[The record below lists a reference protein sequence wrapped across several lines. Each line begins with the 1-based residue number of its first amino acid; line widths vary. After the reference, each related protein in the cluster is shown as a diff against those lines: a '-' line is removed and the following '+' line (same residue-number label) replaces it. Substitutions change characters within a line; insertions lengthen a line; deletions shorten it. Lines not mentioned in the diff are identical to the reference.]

1 MKLKRIAVNKMNP
14 RQITEQRFQGLVDS
28 ILSFPKM
35 LQIRPIVIDD
45 TYEALGGNMRTQAL
59 NYIAR
64 MEPEEMAERIAGTE
78 AFRVKTEEERGQIIA
93 FWGKWL
99 EEPFAYTIMADE
111 LTEDEKKQ
119 FIIKDNLSYGTWDYD
134 ALANEWDNDS
144 LRNWGMEIWDTNP
157 VNFAS
162 GPESSA
168 GEQQTDGAEKAPEIG
183 LNEPEAEFSDD
194 NLPPELQGIDLNPD
208 ELPTIKGDDERPCD
222 YLIITYEEEDKER
235 LLELL
240 GIDPERFTNHICY
253 TIDEI
258 EEMRL

>member
-1 MKLKRIAVNKMNP
+1 MNP

-59 NYIAR
+59 NYIAK
-64 MEPEEMAERIAGTE
+64 MKPEEMAERIAGTQ
-78 AFRVKTEEERGQIIA
+78 AFRVKTEEERGQIID

-111 LTEDEKKQ
+111 LSEDEKKQ

-134 ALANEWDNDS
+134 ALANEWNNDS

-157 VNFAS
+157 VNFAQEAETS
-162 GPESSA
+162 QGGGQTTG
-168 GEQQTDGAEKAPEIG
+168 GENAPQEG
-183 LNEPEAEFSDD
+183 LNEASGDFLEE

-208 ELPTIKGDDERPCD
+208 QLPAIKGDDDRPCD
-222 YLIITYEEEDKER
+222 YVIITYEEKDKAR
-235 LLELL
+235 LLEFL
-240 GIDPERFTNHICY
+240 GISPEKFTNHICY

-258 EEMRL
+258 EEMKL